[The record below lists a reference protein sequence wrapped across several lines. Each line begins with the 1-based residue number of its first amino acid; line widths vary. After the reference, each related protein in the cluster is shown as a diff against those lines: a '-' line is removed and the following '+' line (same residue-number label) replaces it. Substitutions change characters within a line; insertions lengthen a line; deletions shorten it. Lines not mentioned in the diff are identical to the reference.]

1 MNNRGER
8 KMAGPAEK
16 EPSQINFG
24 KYLKLREGEGNY
36 DITGTAK
43 EDNKKNELLQN
54 YYAEMERRQGI
65 EDEAFG
71 ILHPGWSDIVIL
83 TEPDTEKARQI
94 FSGWIDQTLAMKEKE
109 IENKQKEIAELEKKL
124 EVVQSFKDPWQE

>member
-1 MNNRGER
+1 MTLQER
-8 KMAGPAEK
+8 
-16 EPSQINFG
+16 
-24 KYLKLREGEGNY
+24 LRRI
-36 DITGTAK
+36 D
-43 EDNKKNELLQN
+43 KKNELLQN
-54 YYAEMERRQGI
+54 YYTEMERRQDI

-83 TEPDTEKARQI
+83 TEPDTEKARQVY
-94 FSGWIDQTLAMKEKE
+94 SGWIDQRIAIKEKE